1 MRSHRCL
8 GRVATIGVDEQFMS
22 RQPRLSRLLDII
34 PSPSSIMPTTLQSW
48 GLLGGLIGLGLLG
61 NIFKFQL
68 FFGVDFL
75 FGSIAVLLILA
86 RYGLGWGL
94 FASALVGSV
103 TYVLWGHPYATI
115 TLIGEAIAVGLLYP
129 RKSKSLL
136 MIVIGYWLL
145 IGIPSVLLFYGV
157 MLEVAP
163 QGTILVALK
172 QSINGIVNALLVDLI
187 LMADM
192 GRWLSRPS
200 QGRSRHVSFHQ
211 TVFTLFASF
220 VLLPSLL
227 LMVFN
232 GQQLFQTV
240 ENDILNSLDVAS
252 STTTQNIQAWYDD
265 HIHRIER
272 KAVGLDLANPDL
284 ITARLEAAQQASND
298 FLGLYVVDSAG
309 QVLAESSR
317 LTSPQVLND
326 IQTNALD
333 AMTMIDGDQARIQF
347 YLPEPSDIYLTRYMR
362 ILVPIYSQADLQ
374 GFLMADIDLQNL
386 ERLFH
391 FHGGRDIVILQ
402 LLNQQGVLLAE
413 KGGMGGPLPSL
424 DPSQPGETRQF
435 RDNVVQWLPPP
446 GPPIMVRWKESLYIE
461 TSSIGNG
468 NQWTLAVGVATA
480 PYVSYLEQL
489 YIRDLAILWAIALL
503 SITIALVV
511 SRRLVTPILQL
522 AAVTTNVPQRL
533 VSDHTLDLPTSSI
546 DEVALLS
553 DNVYTMLLALKQQFD
568 HIRQANSTLEHRVR
582 QRTLELQTLNRELRQ
597 AKEAAEAANL
607 AKSEFL
613 ANMSHE
619 IRTPMNAILGFTQ
632 LLDQKTVDGR
642 QKSYLSSIET
652 SGQMLLALI
661 DDMLDLSRI
670 EAGQLRLYYE
680 PVNLQSLMMDV
691 KTIFSQKA
699 GEKNLVLD
707 LRLDGRLPW
716 ILFDPVRL
724 RQILFNV
731 VGNAVKFT
739 EQGGIYLKV
748 SVFPD
753 TQSDQHLTLEI
764 TVSDTG
770 IGIAP
775 DQHQKIFESFTQS
788 DGQDVRKYGGTG
800 LGLAITQRLT
810 KMLGGT
816 IVLDSDLGRGSKF
829 TFTFPKV
836 AIAAISYS
844 SELVPE
850 EAIADDILS
859 TLPPVTMLVADDV
872 KSNRELIQQ
881 YFHGSRHRVILARDG
896 DEAVQL
902 AHIHHPNLILLDLHL
917 GDRSGQEVIQA
928 LNQQPDTQMIPVVVM
943 TASTSRELDE
953 AIKPMCHAVL
963 HKPIRWEQLWE
974 VLKTIQVR
982 SETPTPP
989 SPTADPAATDQGSDR
1004 RAELLI
1010 ALNQVERDHWQHL
1023 RQTMTMRGV
1032 VAFAEAL
1039 QEVAQTYN
1047 NVSLD
1052 RYAHLLIDQVDA
1064 FDWDHLPQS
1073 IDGFTELRRSLEAS
1087 LPSLAS

>member
-1 MRSHRCL
+1 M
-8 GRVATIGVDEQFMS
+8 
-22 RQPRLSRLLDII
+22 
-34 PSPSSIMPTTLQSW
+34 
-48 GLLGGLIGLGLLG
+48 
-61 NIFKFQL
+61 
-68 FFGVDFL
+68 
-75 FGSIAVLLILA
+75 
-86 RYGLGWGL
+86 
-94 FASALVGSV
+94 
-103 TYVLWGHPYATI
+103 
-115 TLIGEAIAVGLLYP
+115 
-129 RKSKSLL
+129 
-136 MIVIGYWLL
+136 
-145 IGIPSVLLFYGV
+145 
-157 MLEVAP
+157 
-163 QGTILVALK
+163 
-172 QSINGIVNALLVDLI
+172 
-187 LMADM
+187 
-192 GRWLSRPS
+192 
-200 QGRSRHVSFHQ
+200 
-211 TVFTLFASF
+211 
-220 VLLPSLL
+220 
-227 LMVFN
+227 
-232 GQQLFQTV
+232 
-240 ENDILNSLDVAS
+240 
-252 STTTQNIQAWYDD
+252 
-265 HIHRIER
+265 
-272 KAVGLDLANPDL
+272 
-284 ITARLEAAQQASND
+284 
-298 FLGLYVVDSAG
+298 
-309 QVLAESSR
+309 LAESSR
-317 LTSPQVLND
+317 LTSPQVLDD
-326 IQTNALD
+326 IQAD
-333 AMTMIDGDQARIQF
+333 AREAMTMLDRDQARIQF

-362 ILVPIYSQADLQ
+362 VLVPIYDQSGLQ
-374 GFLMADIDLQNL
+374 GSLIADINLQNL

-391 FHGGRDIVILQ
+391 FYAGRDIVTLQ

-413 KGGMGGPLPSL
+413 KGGTGTLLPPL

-435 RDNVVQWLPPP
+435 RDNIVQWLPPP
-446 GPPIMVRWKESLYIE
+446 GPPIMVRWKRSLYVE
-461 TSSIGNG
+461 TSSIGTE

-480 PYVSYLEQL
+480 PYVIYLEQL

-503 SITIALVV
+503 SITIAVVV

-533 VSDHTLDLPTSSI
+533 VSDHTIDLPTSSI

-568 HIRQANSTLEHRVR
+568 HIRQANSTLEQRVR
-582 QRTLELQTLNRELRQ
+582 QRTLELQTLNRELRH
-597 AKEAAEAANL
+597 AKEEAEAANL

-642 QKSYLSSIET
+642 QKSYLCSIET

-680 PVNLQSLMMDV
+680 PVNLQTLMMDV

-707 LRLDGRLPW
+707 VTLDEDLPW
-716 ILFDPVRL
+716 VVFDAVRL

-748 SVFPD
+748 SVVPEA
-753 TQSDQHLTLEI
+753 QSDQHLTLEI

-775 DQHQKIFESFTQS
+775 NQHQKIFESFTQS

-816 IVLDSDLGRGSKF
+816 IVLDSDLGRGSQF
-829 TFTFPKV
+829 TFTFPHV
-836 AIAAISYS
+836 AIAPSAYQ
-844 SELVPE
+844 SEPLPKQ
-850 EAIADDILS
+850 AIADDRLN
-859 TLPPVTMLVADDV
+859 TLPPVTILAVDDV

-881 YFHGSRHRVILARDG
+881 YFHDSHHRVLLGRDG
-896 DEAVQL
+896 NEAVQL
-902 AHIHHPNLILLDLHL
+902 AHIHHPDLILLDLQL

-953 AIKPMCHAVL
+953 AIKPLCHAVL
-963 HKPIRWEQLWE
+963 HKPIRWEQLWA

-982 SETPTPP
+982 SEATAPL
-989 SPTADPAATDQGSDR
+989 SPTVYPLAAMEQGSDR
-1004 RAELLI
+1004 RAELLL
-1010 ALNQVERDHWQHL
+1010 ALNQVEQDHWQNL

-1032 VAFAEAL
+1032 VTFAEAL
-1039 QEVAQTYN
+1039 QELAQTYDN
-1047 NVSLD
+1047 TSLD
-1052 RYAHLLIDQVDA
+1052 RYARLLLDQVDA

-1073 IDGFTELRRSLEAS
+1073 IDGFSELRRSLKAS